1 MSQIKVSVCG
11 GGCKDI
17 SVPNTGFITNTN
29 NYQNNSE
36 GMIGIGFFV
45 ILLVVFGIITTIFLK
60 KRSKHRV
67 IMRSNGLSLLP
78 RKKMA
83 FKMFV
88 LAILVVSA
96 SFVTFNQ
103 LKNQENE
110 SYADTVQYGDSLTV
124 SASDV
129 DLSVKIDNGEETA
142 FGYATGEVKV
152 SESTQFGYKLLA
164 YVNDNRLVSEHGDF
178 ISSVES
184 DTPTTLGMNNWGLAT
199 EAPLDQNSSVWY
211 GVPTTLNDALVLKDT
226 DYMTPENDITKVY
239 YGVKINNELSCGDY
253 NGTSIN
259 YVAIAN
265 VIPPDVKFEFR
276 GEDTYFDEGK
286 TQTSNVVGYA
296 NTCTKCKGYVSDEY
310 VISQTDN
317 VDASGSWNGE
327 SVPLKEDMVQI
338 PGADKLAV
346 EINYSLHDD
355 VYLTMYKD
363 MSGLPYVVKP
373 DVFISEEGDRVE
385 RYLIDGDTAMIRMG
399 TRGIVTDDDDINV
412 TNGPTLNGGVQSL
425 RGLRGGTYNYSYYA
439 KVYPVYNDERAGT
452 TYQDLPQVCG
462 WMRVM
467 GDYKKPVEV
476 DGKTLFGWSSDY
488 IDVIDQSINLES
500 DLIEAVDA
508 GIVNVDDLVIR
519 FLERDGVGEAL
530 SGRTISYNSVW
541 RPYYG
546 VRYEGNGGVA
556 KICKGRIIHKSH
568 ESSRKTAEV
577 INCPEVVETTTLSQK
592 LYLDSDEPYY
602 LEDYDEDVLRHF
614 YRDGYD
620 LIGWST
626 DPNAIEPQYTYDD
639 EFVLPENPQ
648 GQSIT
653 LYAVWGLDDGG
664 DKADYDYMES
674 LLDSLNK

>member
-17 SVPNTGFITNTN
+17 SVPNTGFVTNTN

-45 ILLVVFGIITTIFLK
+45 ILLVVFGIITAVFLK
-60 KRSKHRV
+60 KNSKHRV

-78 RKKMA
+78 RKKIA
-83 FKMFV
+83 LKTFV
-88 LAILVVSA
+88 LAILVASA

-110 SYADTVQYGDSLTV
+110 SYADVAQYSDSLTV
-124 SASDV
+124 TASDV

-164 YVNDNRLVSEHGDF
+164 YVDDNRLVSEHGDY
-178 ISSVES
+178 IGSVDS
-184 DTPTTLGMNNWGLAT
+184 KTPTTLGMNNWGLAT

-265 VIPPDVKFEFR
+265 VIPPDIKFEFR

-310 VISQTDN
+310 VVSQTDN

-363 MSGLPYVVKP
+363 MNGMSYIVKP
-373 DVFISEEGDRVE
+373 DVFITEEGDRVE
-385 RYLIDGDTAMIRMG
+385 RYLIDGDTAMIYVG
-399 TRGIVTDDDDINV
+399 ERGIVTDDDDINV
-412 TNGPTLNGGVQSL
+412 ANGPTLNGGVQSM
-425 RGLRGGTYNYSYYA
+425 RGLRSGTYNYSYYA

-476 DGKTLFGWSSDY
+476 DGKTLFGWSSGY

-508 GIVNVDDLVIR
+508 GIVSVDDLVIR

-556 KICKGRIIHKSH
+556 TICEGHMMPKSYD
-568 ESSRKTAEV
+568 SSRKNLA
-577 INCPEVVETTTLSQK
+577 IIDCPGMVETTTLSQK
-592 LYLDSDEPYY
+592 IYLDSDEPYY
-602 LEDYDEDVLRHF
+602 LGEYDEYVFRYFHK
-614 YRDGYD
+614 DGYE

-639 EFVLPENPQ
+639 EFILPDNPE
-648 GQSIT
+648 GQSLT
-653 LYAVWGLDDGG
+653 LYAVWGLEDE
-664 DKADYDYMES
+664 DKADYAKSFSDR
-674 LLDSLNK
+674 LNK